1 MYNLNIYDIIKGC
14 ILLLFTLISNFNANT
29 LSCQTEK
36 LFRNVVVQH
45 LTNLIIIY
53 LFIDLNNK
61 ITDDPL
67 KSITKSILVWICYIM
82 VSRMDIYIILLVVG
96 LFISSYIIQKYI
108 DYYKSN
114 NEKYKKNEKN
124 KVINKLN
131 NAKQIIVYI
140 IIITTILGFSNYLYK
155 NIKEHKSKFNLL
167 TFIFGKT
174 KCDKLL

>member
-1 MYNLNIYDIIKGC
+1 MYDLNIYDIIKGS

-61 ITDDPL
+61 TTDNPL

-82 VSRMDIYIILLVVG
+82 VSRMDIYITLLVVG

-108 DYYKSN
+108 NYYKSN
-114 NEKYKKNEKN
+114 NEKNKKNKI
-124 KVINKLN
+124 INKLN
-131 NAKQIIVYI
+131 NTKQIIVYI
-140 IIITTILGFSNYLYK
+140 IVIITILGFSNYLYK
-155 NIKEHKSKFNLL
+155 NIKEHKSKFNFI

-174 KCDKLL
+174 KCDKLI